1 MRARFLWRAMK
12 ARFRDQRAELGLI
25 RAHLQSGDF
34 VCDIGAHKGSYTFWL
49 SRWVKNGRVIAFEPQ
64 PALAAYLR
72 LALAGAG
79 CRNVIVEEKG
89 VAAATGEATFFIPSP
104 NSPGASFVMREEAAA
119 NTQRLSVPVVALDDY
134 FPPDQR
140 IALLKIDAE
149 GMEEAIF
156 QGARRILRESRP
168 VLIFECENRH
178 MASGSVADVIALL
191 RDFGYEGAF
200 FGPDG
205 ALRPVAEFDAGV
217 HQRQHKARFW
227 DDPAYCN
234 NFVFRPRRAVGE

>member
-1 MRARFLWRAMK
+1 MRARFLWRALK
-12 ARFRDQRAELGLI
+12 ARLRDQRAELGII
-25 RAHLQSGDF
+25 RAHLQPGDL

-49 SRWVKNGRVIAFEPQ
+49 SRWVKDGRVVAFEPQ

-72 LALAGAG
+72 VALPWVG

-89 VAAATGEATFFIPSP
+89 VAATTGEATFFIPSS
-104 NSPGASFVMREEAAA
+104 NSPGASFVTRGEAPVD
-119 NTQRLSVPVVALDDY
+119 TQRLSVPVVALDDY
-134 FPPDQR
+134 FAPGQR

-149 GMEEAIF
+149 GLEAAIF

-168 VLIFECENRH
+168 MLIFECENRH
-178 MASGSVADVIALL
+178 LATSSVADVVALL
-191 RDFGYEGAF
+191 RGFGYEGAF

-205 ALRPVAEFDAGV
+205 ALRPIAQFDAGV
-217 HQRQHKARFW
+217 HQRQDKARFW

-234 NFVFRPRRAVGE
+234 NFVFRPGRAVRN